1 MTNARKP
8 LIVLAAGGTGGH
20 VFPAEAL
27 ATELVRQECRLALF
41 TDRRGGAYSGVLGEL
56 ETHRIRAGGVAGK
69 RILALLQSGP
79 ELAIG
84 LFQAR
89 GLLKKLRPDVVVG
102 FGGYASVPTM
112 LAACMGDFPTA
123 IHEQNAVLG
132 RANRLLAPRV
142 DRVATCFEV
151 VEGLPEAAKPKAQM
165 TGMPVRP
172 SVLEQ
177 QNAPYP
183 EISDDGPVRLLVIG
197 GSQGARVLSDVVPA
211 AIAALPDGIRNR
223 LHIVQQ
229 CRPEDLDR
237 VRNAYAETGTDAELA
252 SFFDDVPAR
261 MAAAHLVIGR
271 AGASTVA
278 EVTAVGR
285 PSLLVPY
292 PYATDNHQA
301 RNAHAVDEAGA
312 GWLLPEPAF
321 DAGSLAGRIESLLG
335 MPVVL
340 ERTAANAKALGRPD
354 ATKALAELVMGL
366 IPNGA
371 NGAHDEWRAA

>member
-1 MTNARKP
+1 MSEPHAP

-27 ATELVRQECRLALF
+27 AVELSSRGCRLALI
-41 TDRRGGAYSGVLGEL
+41 TDRRGGSYSGVLGDL

-69 RILALLQSGP
+69 RIMALLQSGP

-89 GLLKKLRPDVVVG
+89 GLLRKLAPSAVIG

-112 LAACMGDFPTA
+112 LAACFAGLPTA

-132 RANRLLAPRV
+132 RANRLLAGRV
-142 DRVATCFEV
+142 RRIATCFAS
-151 VEGLPEAAKPKAQM
+151 VEGLPAGTSEKVTM

-172 SVLEQ
+172 AVMDHM
-177 QNAPYP
+177 NAAYP
-183 EISDDGPVRLLVIG
+183 ATDETSDFHLLVIG

-211 AIAALPDGIRNR
+211 AVALLAPELRQR
-223 LHIVQQ
+223 LRIVQQ
-229 CRPEDLDR
+229 CRPEDLER
-237 VRNAYAETGTDAELA
+237 VRAAYEQSGAPAELA

-261 MAAAHLVIGR
+261 LAAAHLLIGR

-278 EVTAVGR
+278 EVTTIGR
-285 PSLLVPY
+285 PAILIPY
-292 PYATDNHQA
+292 PYATDDHQA
-301 RNAHAVDEAGA
+301 RNAHALDEGGA
-312 GWLLPEPAF
+312 GWVLPEAAF
-321 DAGSLAGRIESLLG
+321 TPETLKNRLESLIG

-340 ERTAANAKALGRPD
+340 ERTAANAKALGRPQ
-354 ATKALAELVMGL
+354 AAKALADMVVGLV
-366 IPNGA
+366 PNGA
-371 NGAHDEWRAA
+371 NGERRAA

>member
-1 MTNARKP
+1 MTAPRNP
-8 LIVLAAGGTGGH
+8 LIILAAGGTGGH

-27 ATELVRQECRLALF
+27 ATELAGRDCRLALI
-41 TDRRGGAYSGVLGEL
+41 TDRRGGAYSGVLGNL
-56 ETHRIRAGGVAGK
+56 ETYRIRAGGVAGK
-69 RILALLQSGP
+69 RIVALLQSGP

-84 LFQAR
+84 LIQAR
-89 GLLKKLRPDVVVG
+89 GLLKKLKPDVVVG

-112 LAACMGDFPTA
+112 LAACLGGFRTA

-142 DRVATCFEV
+142 DRVATCFDL
-151 VEGLPEAAKPKAQM
+151 VEGLPDGAEGKVTL

-172 SVLEQ
+172 SILAVED
-177 QNAPYP
+177 AAYP
-183 EISDDGPVRLLVIG
+183 AIDEDGPFRLLVIG

-211 AIAALPDGIRNR
+211 AVKALPEALRRR
-223 LHIVQQ
+223 LEIVQQ

-237 VRNAYAETGTDAELA
+237 VRAAYAEIGAKAELA
-252 SFFDDVPAR
+252 SFFDDVPER
-261 MAAAHLVIGR
+261 LAAAHLVIAR

-292 PYATDNHQA
+292 PYATDDHQA

-321 DAGSLAGRIESLLG
+321 TPDALAGRIESLLG

-340 ERTAANAKALGRPD
+340 ERTAANAKRLGRPD
-354 ATKALAELVMGL
+354 AAKTLAELVLGL
-366 IPNGA
+366 IPNG
-371 NGAHDEWRAA
+371 ERRAA

>member
-1 MTNARKP
+1 MNARKP

-20 VFPAEAL
+20 VFPAESL
-27 ATELVRQECRLALF
+27 ATELVRRNCRLALF
-41 TDRRGGAYSGVLGEL
+41 TDRRGDTYSGVLGEL

-112 LAACMGDFPTA
+112 LAACMGGFATA

-142 DRVATCFEV
+142 DHVATCYEV
-151 VEGLPEAAKPKAQM
+151 VEGLPEGAKSKVQL

-177 QNAPYP
+177 QDTPYP
-183 EISDDGPVRLLVIG
+183 EITVDGPVRLLVIG

-211 AIAALPDGIRNR
+211 AVAALPDGIRSR
-223 LHIVQQ
+223 LHVVQQ
-229 CRPEDLDR
+229 CRSEDLER
-237 VRNAYAETGTDAELA
+237 VRDAYAKTGIDAELA

-261 MAAAHLVIGR
+261 MAGAHLVISR

-301 RNAHAVDEAGA
+301 RNAHAVDDAGA
-312 GWLLPEPAF
+312 GWLIPEEAF
-321 DAGSLAGRIESLLG
+321 SAESLAGRIESLLG

-340 ERTAANAKALGRPD
+340 ERTAANAKTLGRPD
-354 ATKALAELVMGL
+354 AAKALGKLVIGL

-371 NGAHDEWRAA
+371 NGDRRAA